1 MKLDKEELAQH
12 QQDLRECQADR
23 KQITQELDSL
33 NQQIREN
40 IQVSKDI
47 QLQMLPHLRTLIAML
62 RLGREIMETKLDKR
76 LTRTVNIPDMTEAT
90 QLPAEVEQ
98 NLSLF
103 TNMLAD
109 NLHTGQQEAKA
120 LLNGIDDYRGVPEK
134 ERTYTEEDLQQM
146 TAATEQSLQAAVGW
160 LDSAMRLKTQQLNGQ
175 LAAAAYDKE
184 YQRLAADFR
193 KQIAG
198 IEDKSTFLRQ
208 IMTHINTAKSE
219 EKRKEAFMTLAEL
232 SGISV
237 SDQDLDDFLKGDKQ
251 IEL

>member
-1 MKLDKEELAQH
+1 
-12 QQDLRECQADR
+12 
-23 KQITQELDSL
+23 
-33 NQQIREN
+33 
-40 IQVSKDI
+40 
-47 QLQMLPHLRTLIAML
+47 
-62 RLGREIMETKLDKR
+62 
-76 LTRTVNIPDMTEAT
+76 
-90 QLPAEVEQ
+90 
-98 NLSLF
+98 
-103 TNMLAD
+103 
-109 NLHTGQQEAKA
+109 
-120 LLNGIDDYRGVPEK
+120 
-134 ERTYTEEDLQQM
+134 M